1 MAIGFPGSPF
11 NKKQFSVDSKLY
23 EYNSTLG
30 VWSKGV
36 RAPVS
41 PGTASITDL
50 SQLTDGSSLLDN
62 VGSTI
67 PSYATEVEIL
77 SLSVGV
83 QDGQMAYA
91 EDTDK
96 LYVFSGY
103 SWYKTSTAIEY
114 VPPPPASWY
123 GDRGIV
129 NASSDSTIE
138 YFDITTS
145 GTTSDFGSFPTNVN
159 SVGSTSATTNG
170 TLAVTLG
177 VGTADYSEDMWT
189 YVNVPT
195 VGNATEIGALRISQQ
210 SHAAVSD
217 ATYGV
222 FEFGTPGNIEYV
234 TIATSGTSSTWGADV
249 NSGFRKTGA
258 GDGTYGLFAGARAS
272 NDGETHITKLTIATT
287 GSATDHGDLL
297 EGRWKMAGGGDGTY
311 ALFAGGGTNR
321 NSAFQAW
328 TNIEYVTVATSSGG
342 TTFGSLSTQRS
353 APVGSHNDTRL
364 VISGGDTS
372 GRGVGIISSQE
383 YITMGT
389 TGTATSFG
397 NLSSPEYYNSGT
409 SGAAA

>member
-1 MAIGFPGSPF
+1 MSKIGFSSNPSNGASHTWRSRRRF
-11 NKKQFSVDSKLY
+11 NYSSSKGGWQAKGAVPPAPSAPTLNNNTDLKDMNDATGLAAKMRGMAVM
-23 EYNSTLG
+23 YNSYSDFPTEDIY
-30 VWSKGV
+30 
-36 RAPVS
+36 
-41 PGTASITDL
+41 T
-50 SQLTDGSSLLDN
+50 GSF
-62 VGSTI
+62 
-67 PSYATEVEIL
+67 
-77 SLSVGV
+77 
-83 QDGQMAYA
+83 AYA
-91 EDTDK
+91 RDTNE
-96 LYVFSGY
+96 LYVWTGASP
-103 SWYKTSTAIEY
+103 
-114 VPPPPASWY
+114 VPLSWY

-189 YVNVPT
+189 YVNVAT

-342 TTFGSLSTQRS
+342 TTFGSLSTQRN

-372 GRGVGIISSQE
+372 GRGVGVISSQE

-389 TGTATSFG
+389 AGTATSFG

-409 SGAAA
+409 SGNAA